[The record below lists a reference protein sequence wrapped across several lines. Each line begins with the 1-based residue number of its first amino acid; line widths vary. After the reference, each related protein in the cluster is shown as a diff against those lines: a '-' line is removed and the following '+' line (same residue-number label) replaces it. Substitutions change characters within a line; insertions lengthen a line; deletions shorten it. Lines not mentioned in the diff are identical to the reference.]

1 MYDVYTRRRET
12 SLFSF
17 VFSLSLAVLQT
28 AEPKRECREISAMR
42 RVFLLLLASR
52 LLIIFSQSVPKEW
65 ARYETTV
72 GAKSATGAV
81 PCRAGRCVSSRHD
94 AVWMLRIQSEYSY
107 GTVGHTKLSAST
119 VSVSDGS
126 ERERGVSPLTK
137 GSKVKIASHRKH
149 ALDVPPVICWK
160 NLE

>member
-81 PCRAGRCVSSRHD
+81 PCQAMCQFAPRCRMDATHPIRILVRYCRTYKAFRKHCVSVR
-94 AVWMLRIQSEYSY
+94 WIRT
-107 GTVGHTKLSAST
+107 GTWSFS
-119 VSVSDGS
+119 SDK
-126 ERERGVSPLTK
+126 RFK
-137 GSKVKIASHRKH
+137 GQNRIASQTC
-149 ALDVPPVICWK
+149 VGCTTG
-160 NLE
+160 NLLEESGMI